1 MKKLS
6 FFLVA
11 LTALTLNLC
20 AQDTK
25 TSHNFAVS
33 CGQAGN
39 VSYSYGQIFSHQVL
53 ADDGSDMVAGVQQAQ
68 LIHETLDTALCQND
82 VQPIAGFDFHS
93 LDADGN
99 LIPAGVYDSS
109 HYNYSYLNYDSL
121 MEITLTVWPI
131 FEVYD
136 TLRINYEDLAASG
149 FEPGRNDRLLATEND
164 CDSLV
169 HYMVYVC
176 GYPEVLDGDNNNYSN
191 LWLGYECWT
200 GSNLRTTHYTD
211 GAEAPNM
218 VYRSEDHSNEDANLS
233 TYGRLYTWQTAV
245 GLPENSTETPEHLA
259 DGGNFVQ
266 GICPIGWHI
275 PTAENANDFSNNV
288 ANSLK
293 SEDLWLVA
301 GDNAT
306 GFDARPAGMYNPN
319 TERFENL
326 LGFTHFWTDS
336 SISTF
341 AARACSLAY
350 GCNEVINE
358 NHNRNYGF
366 SVRCVKDNAYSDTE
380 WTEELRKTP
389 KDE

>member
-33 CGQAGN
+33 CGQADN

-245 GLPENSTETPEHLA
+245 GLPEGSGEMPERTQDRGH
-259 DGGNFVQ
+259 FVQ
-266 GICPIGWHI
+266 GICPEGWHI
-275 PTAENANDFSNNV
+275 PTAENVADFNNNP
-288 ANSLK
+288 ASALK
-293 SEDLWLVA
+293 SDSLWLVA

-319 TERFENL
+319 TDRFENL
-326 LGFTHFWTDS
+326 LGTTRYWTDGTVS
-336 SISTF
+336 S
-341 AARACSLAY
+341 AVARACSLTY
-350 GCNEVINE
+350 GCNEAISE
-358 NHNRNYGF
+358 NFTRNHGF